1 MKVLRSLALVAGLA
15 GLLAGCQTNDLA
27 EPPAEL
33 GTFRL
38 GHNITVADN
47 MQMVPISRP
56 ATAEEWEAAMTKAV
70 ADRFGRYEGDK
81 LFHLGISVDA
91 YALAPPGIPL
101 VASPKSVLVIT
112 VNVWDDA
119 AQKRLTPKGEQLTI
133 FEKMSGE
140 TVVGSGL
147 TQSREKQMEVL
158 SYNAAKAIEGY
169 LLKNPAW
176 FGLPPQPKAATGPAP
191 TVLSGPKPAAT
202 TE

>member
-1 MKVLRSLALVAGLA
+1 MKVLRSLALAGGLA
-15 GLLAGCQTNDLA
+15 GTLAGCQTNDLA
-27 EPPAEL
+27 EPPADL
-33 GTFRL
+33 GSFRL

-56 ATAEEWEAAMTKAV
+56 ATAEEWEAAVTKAV
-70 ADRFGRYEGDK
+70 ADRFGRYEGDR
-81 LFHLGISVDA
+81 LFHIGVSVDA

-101 VASPKSVLVIT
+101 VVSPKSVLVVT

-119 AQKRLTPKGEQLTI
+119 AQKRLTPKGKQFTI

-147 TQSREKQMEVL
+147 TQTREKQMEVL

-169 LLKNPAW
+169 LLENPEW
-176 FGLPPQPKAATGPAP
+176 VGLPPRPKAATGPAP
-191 TVLSGPKPAAT
+191 TVLSGPKPAT